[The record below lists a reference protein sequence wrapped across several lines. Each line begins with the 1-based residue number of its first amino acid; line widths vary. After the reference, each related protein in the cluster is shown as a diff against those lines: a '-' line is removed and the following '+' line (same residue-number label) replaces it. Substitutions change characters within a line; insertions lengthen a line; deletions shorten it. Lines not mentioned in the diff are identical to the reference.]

1 MATKKTQ
8 NPPAE
13 KVRSVIDR
21 IAPISEVETPMSAL
35 LYGRSGTG
43 KTAMSATFP
52 KPLLVLDVREKGT
65 ETIAN
70 VPGIHLA
77 SVDKWSEMDEVY
89 YHLKENPTKYQ
100 TVVIDQ
106 ISQLQDLAMEQAR
119 KDDNLEDTD
128 LLPRRVWG
136 QISGML
142 KNTLFAYRDLVNDGI
157 NIVFIAHERANDTE
171 DSVEDQIDPSIG
183 PRLMPS
189 VASSINGAVS
199 VIGNTF
205 IRERFVGDGKEKTR
219 LVEYCLRI
227 GPHAYYTTKIRRP
240 READAPPDVLVNPTY
255 DKILA
260 LSRGASIVRRKVR
273 KE

>member
-1 MATKKTQ
+1 MATKRVT
-8 NPPAE
+8 NPSE
-13 KVRSVIDR
+13 TRVSVIDR
-21 IAPISEVETPMSAL
+21 IAPIGDVDTPMSAL

-43 KTAMSATFP
+43 KTAMAATFP

-89 YHLKENPTKYQ
+89 YYLKENPTKYK
-100 TVVIDQ
+100 TIVIDQ

-119 KDDNLEDTD
+119 RDDNLEATD

-136 QISGML
+136 AISGML
-142 KNTLFAYRDLVNDGI
+142 KNTLFAYRDLVNYGI
-157 NIVFIAHERANDTE
+157 NVVFIAHERTNDADE
-171 DSVEDQIDPSIG
+171 SVEDQIDPSIG

-205 IRERFVGDGKEKTR
+205 IREKFIGEGKDKTR

-227 GPHAYYTTKIRRP
+227 GPHAYYTTKVRRP
-240 READAPPDVLVNPTY
+240 READPPPDVLVNPSY
-255 DKILA
+255 DKLLA
-260 LSRGASIVRRKVR
+260 ISRGESIAKRKMK